1 MVSPEKQVAREVHEL
16 LLEARPQTDDANL
29 ARAAE
34 ITLSP
39 DLVSHND
46 FREQFSI
53 SHLLF
58 NATKE
63 ALDFLRPPQLAA
75 SFIQGRPRDHVAASS
90 FRYLNAGPVLGPG
103 CCPYLDP
110 ECPEPASVLIRQSE
124 SHH

>member
-75 SFIQGRPRDHVAASS
+75 SFIQSSNVA
-90 FRYLNAGPVLGPG
+90 NWHI
-103 CCPYLDP
+103 
-110 ECPEPASVLIRQSE
+110 ASVIAARRHFRS
-124 SHH
+124 